1 MIRPS
6 FIAACLLTF
15 TALIGC
21 ATGPNVAD
29 SGANFNSSAG
39 SLIIAGGGT
48 ERDNAAIWGRFIKL
62 AAGRKIGIAATAS
75 GVADEAVAN
84 CREAL
89 LLHGAAPEQVME
101 LPLRQ
106 GDTTNADSPATVSLI
121 DGLGAVWFT
130 GGDQARITATLMTAG
145 ADRSALVA
153 MRRLVN
159 ERKGVIG
166 GTSAGAAMM
175 SEMMLASG
183 TSDRWLNTL
192 LSDPKA
198 TLPLERG
205 VGFAPHFVTDQHFF
219 VRGRMGRLAAAL
231 VSGSMKTGIGIDEN
245 RAVMV
250 DLATQT
256 VEGIGDSAALV
267 LYAGDAAVKAS
278 TVGPLRTWLLGDG
291 DTVRFT
297 QTNPVVTPAP
307 GARVFGNAAWP
318 GASLPRQTAVKPR
331 PAGAGNGPFEKEV
344 IPDLLISSMYLPM
357 GKPAVAA
364 DTKWK
369 LTVDRDA
376 QTRLVGEGPAMRIF
390 GVTLIISRVGG
401 PAVQR

>member
-21 ATGPNVAD
+21 ATGPNAAD

-75 GVADEAVAN
+75 GVADEAAAN

-89 LLHGAAPEQVME
+89 LLHGATPEQVIE

-106 GDTTNADSPATVSLI
+106 GDTASADSPATVALI

-130 GGDQARITATLMTAG
+130 GGDQSRITATLMSAG
-145 ADRSALVA
+145 ADRPALTA
-153 MRRLVN
+153 MRNLIGK
-159 ERKGVIG
+159 RKGVIG

-175 SEMMLASG
+175 SEMMLANG
-183 TSDRWLNTL
+183 TSDRWLTTL
-192 LSDPKA
+192 LNDPKA
-198 TLPLERG
+198 ELPLERG
-205 VGFAPHFVTDQHFF
+205 IGFAPNFVTDQHFF
-219 VRGRMGRLAAAL
+219 ARGRTGRLAAAL
-231 VSGSMKTGIGIDEN
+231 TSGDIKTGIGIDEN
-245 RAVMV
+245 RAVLV

-256 VEGIGDSAALV
+256 VEGIGNQAALV
-267 LYAGDAAVKAS
+267 LYAGDTAAKAG
-278 TVGPLRTWLLGDG
+278 TVGPLTAWLLGDG
-291 DTVRFT
+291 DTVLFT
-297 QTNPVVTPAP
+297 PTIPVVTPATGSRVYFDAASP
-307 GARVFGNAAWP
+307 GTPR
-318 GASLPRQTAVKPR
+318 PRQTAVKPR
-331 PAGAGNGPFEKEV
+331 PAGAATGPFDKEV
-344 IPDLLISSMYLPM
+344 IPDLLISSMYRPM
-357 GKPAVAA
+357 SEPAVAA

-369 LTVDRDA
+369 LTVARDA
-376 QTRLVGEGPAMRIF
+376 STLLVGEGPAMRIF
-390 GVTLIISRVGG
+390 GVRLTISRVGT